1 MKRILATTALV
12 LLAVGPVSAQ
22 TATTTE
28 STATTQGAA
37 VTPGGIFLPTIE
49 HGIRASHFI
58 GKRVYT
64 AENDVGTDPVAGQSP
79 DWNDI
84 GEVSDVILSPAGG
97 VDAVLVD
104 VGGFL
109 GIGEKTV
116 AVDLSQI
123 HRVADSSSP
132 DNYFLVFKGTKAELE
147 SAPKFTEA
155 MAKAMDNA
163 ATAVGN
169 AAEGTANAVAT
180 GAAAT
185 GAAVKDLAQGAV
197 DFTART
203 ADEWKGTRVYDPA
216 GNDIGEV
223 SAVATDG
230 QNINAFIVDVGGF
243 LGIGE
248 HRVALNKDMLTVVP
262 DADGSGTHV
271 QVNATEDQLKAL
283 PKYEG

>member
-1 MKRILATTALV
+1 MKRILATTAIA
-12 LLAVGPVSAQ
+12 LLAFGQVSAQ
-22 TATTTE
+22 TATTAEGT
-28 STATTQGAA
+28 AA
-37 VTPGGIFLPTIE
+37 VTTSGGVFLPSIE

-58 GKRVYT
+58 GKHVYT
-64 AENDVGTDPVAGQSP
+64 AETDIGTDPVAGQSP

-84 GEVSDVILSPAGG
+84 GEVSDVILSPAGEI
-97 VDAVLVD
+97 DAVLVD

-116 AVDLSQI
+116 AVDLSQV

-132 DNYFLVFKGTKAELE
+132 DSYFLVFKGTKAELE
-147 SAPKFTEA
+147 SAPKFVDA
-155 MAKAMDNA
+155 VAQAMDNA

-169 AAEGTANAVAT
+169 AATDTANAVAS
-180 GAAAT
+180 GVAAT
-185 GAAVKDLAQGAV
+185 GAAITDLAQGAV

-203 ADEWKGTRVYDPA
+203 ADEWKGTRIYDPT
-216 GNDIGEV
+216 GKDIGKV
-223 SAVATDG
+223 SGVVTDG
-230 QNINAFIVDVGGF
+230 TIISAFIVDVGGF

-248 HRVALNKDMLTVVP
+248 HRVALSKDMLNIAA
-262 DADGSGTHV
+262 DADGAGTHV

>member
-1 MKRILATTALV
+1 MKRILATTAIA
-12 LLAVGPVSAQ
+12 LLAFGPVSAQ
-22 TATTTE
+22 TTTTE
-28 STATTQGAA
+28 GTSAVTTQGG
-37 VTPGGIFLPTIE
+37 VFLPAVE

-64 AENDVGTDPVAGQSP
+64 AETNVGNEPVAGQSP

-132 DNYFLVFKGTKAELE
+132 DNYFLVFKGSKAELE

-155 MAKAMDNA
+155 MAAAVDKA
-163 ATAVGN
+163 ATTVGN
-169 AAEGTANAVAT
+169 AANDAANAVAT

-197 DFTART
+197 DFSART
-203 ADEWKGTRVYDPA
+203 AEEWTGTRVYDPA
-216 GNDIGEV
+216 GKDIGEV
-223 SAVATDG
+223 SGVATDG
-230 QNINAFIVDVGGF
+230 TTISAFIVDVGGF
-243 LGIGE
+243 LGLGE
-248 HRVALNKDMLTVVP
+248 HRVALSSDMLTVVA
-262 DADGSGTHV
+262 DADGNGTHV

>member
-1 MKRILATTALV
+1 MKRILATTAIA
-12 LLAVGPVSAQ
+12 LLAFGPVSAQ
-22 TATTTE
+22 TTTTTGT
-28 STATTQGAA
+28 TAVATE
-37 VTPGGIFLPTIE
+37 GGLFLPTVE

-64 AENDVGTDPVAGQSP
+64 AETDVGAGPVAGQSP
-79 DWNDI
+79 DWKDI

-132 DNYFLVFKGTKAELE
+132 DNYFLVFKGTKAQLE
-147 SAPKFTEA
+147 GAPKFTEA
-155 MAKAMDNA
+155 MAAAVDNA
-163 ATAVGN
+163 ATTVGN
-169 AAEGTANAVAT
+169 AATDTANAIAT

-197 DFTART
+197 DFSART
-203 ADEWKGTRVYDPA
+203 AEQWTGTRVYDPA
-216 GNDIGEV
+216 GKDIGEV
-223 SAVATDG
+223 SGVATDG
-230 QNINAFIVDVGGF
+230 NTINAFIVDVGGF

-248 HRVALNKDMLTVVP
+248 HRVALSKDMLTVVA